1 MTKGFSKAKFLR
13 WATFTGWG
21 GVLIVDILT
30 LIFFEQG
37 QVASLIFTITI
48 GYVVIGL
55 PIAFVLCFALGWPII
70 TMVGNNRPITQRNM
84 LILGMSLGAI
94 FGSAN
99 FILMI
104 NEGFKIWML
113 SLDWLST
120 VLVGGAAGHVGF
132 KKANINVTL
141 EQARIFD

>member
-30 LIFFEQG
+30 LIFLDQG
-37 QVASLIFTITI
+37 QMAEILPFIAI
-48 GYVVIGL
+48 GYVIIGL

-70 TMVGNNRPITQRNM
+70 AMVGNNRPITQRNM

-94 FGSAN
+94 FGGIN
-99 FILMI
+99 FLLLLGMKTHIALAI
-104 NEGFKIWML
+104 F
-113 SLDWLST
+113 DWLST
-120 VLVGGAAGHVGF
+120 ILIGGAAGHVGF

>member
-1 MTKGFSKAKFLR
+1 
-13 WATFTGWG
+13 
-21 GVLIVDILT
+21 
-30 LIFFEQG
+30 
-37 QVASLIFTITI
+37 
-48 GYVVIGL
+48 
-55 PIAFVLCFALGWPII
+55 
-70 TMVGNNRPITQRNM
+70 
-84 LILGMSLGAI
+84 MSLGAI

-99 FILMI
+99 FILMV

>member
-70 TMVGNNRPITQRNM
+70 AMVGNNRTITQRNM
-84 LILGMSLGAI
+84 LILGMSLGAL

>member
-30 LIFFEQG
+30 LIFLEQG
-37 QVASLIFTITI
+37 QVASLIFPITI

-70 TMVGNNRPITQRNM
+70 AMVGNNRPITQRNM

-94 FGSAN
+94 FGGVN
-99 FILMI
+99 FLLLLGMKTHIALAV
-104 NEGFKIWML
+104 F
-113 SLDWLST
+113 DWLST
-120 VLVGGAAGHVGF
+120 ILIGGAAGHVGF